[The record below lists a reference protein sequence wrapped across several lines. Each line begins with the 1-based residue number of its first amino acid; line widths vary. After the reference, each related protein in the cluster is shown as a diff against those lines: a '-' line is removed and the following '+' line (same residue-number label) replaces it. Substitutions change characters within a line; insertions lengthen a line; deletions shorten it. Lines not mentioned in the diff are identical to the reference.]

1 MAATISC
8 RNAVHDITQGLGQP
22 RVNPPSIAVGTLF
35 ETYTCRSPANCL
47 LVTLFTVTGVTNK
60 YPALRHPNHQVL
72 EVPGGENDLG
82 ALPEVPKKRNKR
94 EILADEK
101 LQHIFG
107 AKKMGMFQMTKAV
120 NKHLK

>member
-35 ETYTCRSPANCL
+35 ETYACRSPANCL
-47 LVTLFTVTGVTNK
+47 LVTLFTITGVTNK

-72 EVPGGENDLG
+72 EVPGGENDPR
-82 ALPEVPKKRNKR
+82 ALPEVPNKR
-94 EILADEK
+94 TMSASARRKIAAAQQARWEK
-101 LQHIFG
+101 VKRG
-107 AKKMGMFQMTKAV
+107 KKGS
-120 NKHLK
+120 